1 MLESGKT
8 VYGEYTAKVATVLEA
23 KNIQNTPRTIAS
35 LLSELQYA
43 ENFSAKSEYAGRRMI
58 KTAERI
64 DKVLS
69 SLASRDH
76 KVNAEGLKESELD
89 SEALYKKALLH
100 TFKVQKAGA
109 FRQYAHDTQAD
120 LDEAVESSFQKIPFS
135 QREMFRSLLV
145 ELQGVKD
152 DGTITE

>member
-1 MLESGKT
+1 MSESVFKQYE
-8 VYGEYTAKVATVLEA
+8 VKVASALEA

-43 ENFSAKSEYAGRRMI
+43 ERFSATSDYAGKRML

-76 KVNAEGLKESELD
+76 KTQAESLKENELD
-89 SEALYKKALLH
+89 NEALYKRALLH
-100 TFKVQKAGA
+100 TFKVQKAGD
-109 FRQYAHDTQAD
+109 FRKYASETQAA
-120 LDEAVESSFQKIPFS
+120 LDEAVESSFQKVPFS
-135 QREMFRSLLV
+135 QREKFRSLLV
-145 ELQGVKD
+145 ELQGVQD